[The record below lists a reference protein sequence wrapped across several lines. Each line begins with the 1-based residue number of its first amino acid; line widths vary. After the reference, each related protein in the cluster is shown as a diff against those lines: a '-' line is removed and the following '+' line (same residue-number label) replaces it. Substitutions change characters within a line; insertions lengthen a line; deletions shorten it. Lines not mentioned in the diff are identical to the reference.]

1 LTKTPSAKAEEA
13 RFVAALRRRDERAF
27 NRLVLRYQDRVYSL
41 CLRFLASE
49 EEARDVAQEVFVTVF
64 QKIHLF
70 RGDSKLSTWIFR
82 VATNHAKN
90 RIKYLSRRHD
100 RDHDGFDDM
109 PVQPSSGRLS
119 SNVPQ
124 PDQQVEGKL
133 LEDFLQRAL
142 ADLDA
147 DQRAVVILRDIQGLT
162 YEDIVDVTGLNLGTV
177 KSRLHRGRL
186 RLKEALDAWYAGR
199 DVTTGKKGGAS

>member
-1 LTKTPSAKAEEA
+1 MTPAANTEEA

-41 CLRFLASE
+41 CLRFLNSE

-70 RGDSKLSTWIFR
+70 RGDAKLSTWIFR
-82 VATNHAKN
+82 VASNHAKN

-100 RDHDGFDDM
+100 RDQDSFDDM
-109 PVQPSSGRLS
+109 PVQPSDGRIS
-119 SNVPQ
+119 SAVPR
-124 PDQQVEGKL
+124 PDQAMDGQR
-133 LEDFLQRAL
+133 LEAFLGRAL
-142 ADLDA
+142 QQLDPE
-147 DQRAVVILRDIQGLT
+147 QREIVVLRDIQGLT

-177 KSRLHRGRL
+177 KSRLHRARV
-186 RLKEALDAWYAGR
+186 RLKDALEQWLQGK
-199 DVTTGKKGGAS
+199 DVTGG

>member
-1 LTKTPSAKAEEA
+1 MTTTPNAKIEEA

-27 NRLVLRYQDRVYSL
+27 NRLVLRFQDRVYSV
-41 CLRFLASE
+41 CFRFLASE
-49 EEARDVAQEVFVTVF
+49 EEARDVAQEVFVTIF

-100 RDHDGFDDM
+100 RDQDSFDDM

-119 SNVPQ
+119 SDVPR
-124 PDQQVEGKL
+124 PDQEVEGRQ
-133 LEDFLQRAL
+133 LEDFLQGAL
-142 ADLDA
+142 RSLEE

-162 YEDIVDVTGLNLGTV
+162 YDDIAEVTGLNLGTV
-177 KSRLHRGRL
+177 KSRLHRGRV
-186 RLKEALDAWYAGR
+186 RLKEALDEWYLGR
-199 DVTTGKKGGAS
+199 DLTRSEKET